1 MASSTS
7 LSSSFSSSLPTIAR
21 FESDGQLKTHLV
33 DEAVEQYASLFGKTV
48 PSYSP
53 YPYFSTQVEAT
64 SAVSNTATV
73 RNSTAKD
80 FSQTNTQEQGVDE
93 ADLIETDGEYL
104 YQVEN
109 QQLTIVDARD
119 SAALEV
125 TDQASLADLGR
136 IQGAYL
142 YGDRLTVVSS
152 EAFYPFYRGLN
163 SFAPYPNYDYNPSV
177 KITVFDVSDPTAI
190 KLQES
195 SELDGTLLSSR
206 AVEDKV
212 YGVTQDGFGLPS
224 PKTVPLADKP
234 KPNDPKLDESLK
246 IRFNDSLSINRSD
259 AAVNSSNSSNS
270 VQLAPSKLWHP
281 PLPSNR
287 RYETKEEYLSRI
299 EGKELSLG
307 LPEFST
313 TDGQGK
319 TVRGGLLNEATNV
332 YRPLNDQS
340 SQMASVSVFD
350 VDDGQLGPDDS
361 IGLPSGYQSNVYM
374 SRDSL
379 YLVRNGWWSGS
390 KTGLL
395 KVDLD
400 SLDFVARGE
409 VEGRS
414 LNQFSLDEEEAYL
427 RVATTEGFGTK
438 SSNSVSVLQQQG
450 ESLNIVGK
458 VDNIAPGERIYSA
471 RFDGDY
477 GFLVTFRQV
486 DPFFT
491 LDLSQ
496 PTQPKVAGEL
506 KLPGFSQYL
515 QIIENEGRQQVLG
528 VGRDADETGRAKGLK
543 LSLFDVENFSQ
554 PLEVD
559 SYLFEGKYSSSEAQW
574 DQQAVG
580 YYAQFDTLAIPFSNS
595 LGGQGLRVFDV
606 DAQDG
611 FEVIGDISHGEGR
624 IRRSL
629 TIGDDLYAISAEKIT
644 VHNIE
649 TLALIDEVSWKDY
662 GSGPVRLNG
671 NPGLF
676 ALEPAALVAATE
688 LG

>member
-1 MASSTS
+1 MANSTP
-7 LSSSFSSSLPTIAR
+7 LPAIAR
-21 FESDGQLKTHLV
+21 FDSETQLRTYLV
-33 DEAVEQYASLFGKTV
+33 NEAVEQYSSLFGKTV
-48 PSYSP
+48 PYYSP
-53 YPYFSTQVEAT
+53 YPYFSTQAGST
-64 SAVSNTATV
+64 PSASPSFTDTANIRGGAV
-73 RNSTAKD
+73 AKD

-109 QQLTIVDARD
+109 QTLTIVDARNPGQ
-119 SAALEV
+119 LTV
-125 TDQASLADLGR
+125 TDQESLADLGR
-136 IQGAYL
+136 IEGAYL
-142 YGDRLTVVSS
+142 YGDRLTVISS
-152 EAFYPFYRGLN
+152 ETFYPFYRSLN
-163 SFAPYPNYDYNPSV
+163 SFAPYPSYDYDPSV

-195 SELDGTLLSSR
+195 SELDGILLSSR

-212 YGVTQDGFGLPS
+212 YVVTQDGFGLPS
-224 PKTVPLADKP
+224 PKTVPLPGKP
-234 KPNDPKLDESLK
+234 LTGKPLPGQP
-246 IRFNDSLSINRSD
+246 RFDDSLSLDRSD
-259 AAVNSSNSSNS
+259 GMSNSPGSLATSRLWYPPTPSNS
-270 VQLAPSKLWHP
+270 
-281 PLPSNR
+281 
-287 RYETKEEYLSRI
+287 RYETQDEYLKRI
-299 EGKELSLG
+299 QGKELELS
-307 LPEFST
+307 LPEFTT

-319 TVRGGLLNEATNV
+319 AVRGGLLNGATDI
-332 YRPLNDQS
+332 YRPLNAQP

-361 IGLPSGYQSNVYM
+361 IGLPSGYQSDVYM

-379 YLVRNGWWSGS
+379 YLTRNDWWSGGQ
-390 KTGLL
+390 TGLL

-414 LNQFSLDEEEAYL
+414 LNQFSLDEEDGYL
-427 RVATTEGFGTK
+427 RVATTEGSGTK
-438 SSNSVSVLQQQG
+438 SSNSLTVLEQQG
-450 ESLNIVGK
+450 QSLNAVGK

-491 LDLSQ
+491 LDLRQ
-496 PTQPKVAGEL
+496 PTEPKVAGEL

-528 VGRDADETGRAKGLK
+528 VGRDADDTGRAKGLK
-543 LSLFDVENFSQ
+543 LSLFDVENFSAPQ
-554 PLEVD
+554 EVD

-611 FEVIGDISHGEGR
+611 FEVVGDISHGEGR

-629 TIGDDLYAISAEKIT
+629 TLGDNLYAISAEKVT
-644 VHNIE
+644 VHDIK
-649 TLALIDEVSWKDY
+649 TLALIDEVSWSDY
-662 GSGPVRLNG
+662 GSGPVRWQG
-671 NPGLF
+671 DSR
-676 ALEPAALVAATE
+676 V
-688 LG
+688 LGGDLSGASIFSASEAIA